1 MNQQIDTILHGK
13 CLDILRT
20 YPDNFFDSIVT
31 DPPYGLGD
39 HDPTLEEI
47 IAYLQGADLEVGEF
61 MNKDWDLPS
70 VIVWKECWRVLKPG
84 GFLFSFAGTR
94 TIDILSIGIRVAGF
108 TNRDTIDC
116 EMGPPILRWLRAQG
130 MPKNVDVGKVTRI
143 RVEGR
148 YGKKV
153 CCCTQ
158 EEAQDT
164 LVQVGSATRDSIR
177 CKSSEDG
184 GVQRG
189 VSKETSLE
197 VGGSNLSVQTVPQD
211 CSLRELQDPSCET
224 SKVHETL
231 QTSLLLKGLPQRSP
245 TEEGSGDSSIW
256 EGLEEDKGRGSK
268 KGPSLRGLRKDSK
281 SKRGSSSCSPSETLS
296 VPRDQSIEEL
306 GLPLR
311 ELSPH
316 LGINHHEGS
325 GLDSD
330 RCDSRRVTLDSY
342 VDGKD
347 PVARVCSWCGLPDQD
362 WLASLQGLGTALK
375 PYWEPILVFRKPL
388 AETTLAGQVLVTGTG
403 GINIEASRIKH
414 SSLADFAKHKAGV
427 DAIKARGGKMGNSWK
442 NSSDLSGANDVSN
455 SGRLPPNV
463 IFVHSDLCRKVG
475 TQTVPMPPINRF
487 DDGAKPFGGGA
498 GHEYTTHHRE
508 DETLDVWEC
517 HPSCPIHHLNQQH
530 QVPDGGAAK
539 YFLNVDPGSMF
550 FYVPKPSLKEKS
562 HGLEE
567 GEENEHD
574 TVKPVRLME
583 YLVRMATPPKGIVL
597 DPYCGSGTTCV
608 AAANEGFKFLG
619 IEKEGP
625 SVKTALAR
633 IDVAINA
640 RKELAAQTQGV
651 NLMYSLESE

>member
-13 CLDILRT
+13 CLDVLRA

-94 TIDILSIGIRVAGF
+94 TIDILSIGIRVSGF

-130 MPKNVDVGKVTRI
+130 MPKNVDVGKEFRKA
-143 RVEGR
+143 GM
-148 YGKKV
+148 
-153 CCCTQ
+153 
-158 EEAQDT
+158 
-164 LVQVGSATRDSIR
+164 
-177 CKSSEDG
+177 SELAEIWDG
-184 GVQRG
+184 M
-189 VSKETSLE
+189 
-197 VGGSNLSVQTVPQD
+197 
-211 CSLRELQDPSCET
+211 
-224 SKVHETL
+224 
-231 QTSLLLKGLPQRSP
+231 
-245 TEEGSGDSSIW
+245 
-256 EGLEEDKGRGSK
+256 
-268 KGPSLRGLRKDSK
+268 
-281 SKRGSSSCSPSETLS
+281 
-296 VPRDQSIEEL
+296 
-306 GLPLR
+306 
-311 ELSPH
+311 
-316 LGINHHEGS
+316 
-325 GLDSD
+325 
-330 RCDSRRVTLDSY
+330 
-342 VDGKD
+342 
-347 PVARVCSWCGLPDQD
+347 
-362 WLASLQGLGTALK
+362 GTALK
-375 PYWEPILVFRKPL
+375 PYWEPILMFRKPL
-388 AETTLAGQVLVTGTG
+388 QESTLLKQLETTGTG
-403 GINIEASRIKH
+403 VINIEGSRVKHAS
-414 SSLADFAKHKAGV
+414 LEDFAKHKSGV
-427 DAIKARGGKMGNSWK
+427 DTIKARGGKMGNSWK
-442 NSSDLSGANDVSN
+442 NSSDLSGANDVKT

-463 IFVHSDLCRKVG
+463 IFLHSDLCRKVG
-475 TQTVPMPPINRF
+475 TQKFPMPPINRF

-498 GHEYTTHHRE
+498 GHKYTTIHRD
-508 DETLDVWEC
+508 DEGIDIWEC
-517 HPSCPIHHLNQQH
+517 HHSCPVHWINRQH
-530 QVPDGGAAK
+530 KVEAGGASK

-608 AAANEGFKFLG
+608 AAANEGFRFLG

-633 IDVAINA
+633 IEVALEA

-651 NLMYSLESE
+651 DLMYSLESE